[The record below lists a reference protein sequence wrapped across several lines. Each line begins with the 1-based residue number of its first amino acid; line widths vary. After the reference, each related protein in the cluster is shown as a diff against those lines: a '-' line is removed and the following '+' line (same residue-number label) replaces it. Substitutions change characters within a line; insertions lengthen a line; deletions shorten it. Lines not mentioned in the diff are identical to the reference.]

1 VFLSDLLVAILCIL
15 GVADFMQNPSF
26 QKMYS
31 LCGAVVLFLMGVK
44 YFRHQYKAFLQSY
57 SARVP
62 SSKSI
67 LKGFWLNLVNPFTF
81 ILWFNVMGSISLKYA
96 EEVNYKILLSVNLIT
111 ILIVLFLMD
120 VLKVFL
126 SHLIGQ
132 KLNARIFFTIN
143 KYFGLLLMV
152 IGSLFL
158 ARFISL
164 VVK

>member
-1 VFLSDLLVAILCIL
+1 
-15 GVADFMQNPSF
+15 
-26 QKMYS
+26 
-31 LCGAVVLFLMGVK
+31 
-44 YFRHQYKAFLQSY
+44 
-57 SARVP
+57 
-62 SSKSI
+62 
-67 LKGFWLNLVNPFTF
+67 
-81 ILWFNVMGSISLKYA
+81 MGSISLKYA
-96 EEVNYKILLSVNLIT
+96 EEANYKILLSVNLIT

-126 SHLIGQ
+126 SHLIGK